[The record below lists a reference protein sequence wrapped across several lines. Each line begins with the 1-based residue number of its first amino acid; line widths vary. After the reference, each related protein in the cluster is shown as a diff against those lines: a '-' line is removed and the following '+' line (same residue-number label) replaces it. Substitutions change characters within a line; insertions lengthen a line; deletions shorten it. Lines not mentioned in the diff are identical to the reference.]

1 MQRVLGRLSP
11 SLPNY
16 CMETPTS
23 HVTPVTTVQ
32 SVRQFDAIARHISYI
47 HTAILCVVSEAKTTE
62 LSFYQK

>member
-23 HVTPVTTVQ
+23 HVIPVTTVQ
-32 SVRQFDAIARHISYI
+32 SVGQFDGTARHISYT
-47 HTAILCVVSEAKTTE
+47 HTAHFVCGI
-62 LSFYQK
+62 